1 MGVEGP
7 FSLDSDLNSPD
18 YENITNNFT
27 NRAQFLDTGSTLLG
41 WVGGDDDVDLYQ
53 VIAGPGRINLELT
66 MVNHDG
72 DPGNTTSNVDLD
84 MFVVDSQENTNNV
97 GGTYS
102 KVETAYIPA
111 GEGDI
116 YYVIIDHYRVDNSVP
131 SAYVLTQTPTFASS
145 STQKDAAARANAD
158 FSLEE
163 ILIAKKPTFNEFNL
177 NQTENE
183 LMH

>member
-1 MGVEGP
+1 MI
-7 FSLDSDLNSPD
+7 LKKN
-18 YENITNNFT
+18 
-27 NRAQFLDTGSTLLG
+27 
-41 WVGGDDDVDLYQ
+41 
-53 VIAGPGRINLELT
+53 
-66 MVNHDG
+66 
-72 DPGNTTSNVDLD
+72 
-84 MFVVDSQENTNNV
+84 NNV

-158 FSLEE
+158 FNWRRYL
-163 ILIAKKPTFNEFNL
+163 LPR
-177 NQTENE
+177 NQPS
-183 LMH
+183 MISI